1 MVRNYG
7 ENPKI
12 QYNDKEMQHSLQLII
27 NGASV
32 QVELGLNVV
41 EIYIDQNSKS

>member
-12 QYNDKEMQHSLQLII
+12 QYNDKEMQHSLQLIS